1 MLAIVE
7 ALDSSDIDGSAVV
20 VGDGSD
26 DTDAVDAVV
35 TDGPTETELDTEGL
49 FVEVVLPVSVAV
61 PIFDN
66 DDRGLCE
73 FVVDCVGL
81 TDGLLL
87 TSDDP
92 ELAGDFVGVLVF
104 DVLPV

>member
-35 TDGPTETELDTEGL
+35 TEGATVIELDTEGL

>member
-1 MLAIVE
+1 LLAVVE

-20 VGDGSD
+20 VSDGSD
-26 DTDAVDAVV
+26 DTDAVEAVL
-35 TDGPTETELDTEGL
+35 TDGATVTEVDTEGL
-49 FVEVVLPVSVAV
+49 LVEVVLPVSVAV

-66 DDRGLCE
+66 DERGLCE